1 MIIDSIKEIDTT
13 NLYQGYTYSY
23 PHKSAYR
30 AIEKT
35 SLATIWAK
43 EQMKRLFFYVHI
55 PFCEMRC
62 GFCNL
67 FTMANPKEG
76 VRHYI
81 EALKRE
87 MDTYKGLFP
96 EARFT
101 NFAIGG
107 GTPTFLEIDEFQLL
121 LEYISAMGVD
131 MATYYGSIET
141 SPKTLTKE
149 KIVLIENAGITRV
162 SMGIQS
168 WIETETK
175 SLGRPQSIS
184 KAETI
189 VSQLASSAIPEF
201 NLDLIYGAKDQD
213 KKSFLYSIEK
223 TLAYQPTEV
232 FLYPLYVRQLTGLGK
247 KNRDTEDHR
256 HELYLLGRDI
266 LLTAGYE
273 QMSMRCFRKKN
284 SPIST
289 ITDAYNSLTDGMIGI
304 GAGARS
310 YTKELHYSTD
320 YAVDR
325 KVIKNIISNYS
336 HTDDFNTISYGIALN
351 DWEQKTRFVIK
362 SVTDGGKLSHQLY
375 QTLFGTDVFQE
386 FEILQVLLDKEW
398 LEKEQE
404 NYTLSL
410 KGMCYEDI
418 IGPALYSDD
427 VKSLMKNYIWR

>member
-1 MIIDSIKEIDTT
+1 MIIDSKKQIDTT
-13 NLYQGYTYSY
+13 NVYQGYTYSY

-30 AIEKT
+30 PIEKT
-35 SLATIWAK
+35 SLETIWK
-43 EQMKRLFFYVHI
+43 QENRDQLFFYVHI

-67 FTMANPKEG
+67 FTIANPKEG
-76 VRHYI
+76 VSNYI
-81 EALKRE
+81 AALKRE
-87 MDTYKGLFP
+87 METYMQLFP

-107 GTPTFLEIDEFQLL
+107 GTPTFLEVDEFQLL
-121 LEYISAMGVD
+121 LEHISTMGVD

-141 SPKTLTKE
+141 SPKTLTSE
-149 KIVLIENAGITRV
+149 KIALIEDAGITRV

-168 WIETETK
+168 WIESETK

-184 KAETI
+184 QAETI
-189 VSQLASSAIPEF
+189 VSQLAASSVPEF
-201 NLDLIYGAKDQD
+201 NLDLIYGAKGQD

-223 TLAYQPTEV
+223 TLAYQPTEI

-247 KNRDTEDHR
+247 RNIETEDHR
-256 HELYLLGRDI
+256 HELYILGRDA
-266 LLTAGYE
+266 LLEAGYE

-284 SPIST
+284 SPATT
-289 ITDAYNSLTDGMIGI
+289 ITNQYNSLTDGMIGI

-325 KVIKNIISNYS
+325 KVIKNIIANYS
-336 HTDDFNTISYGIALN
+336 DTDDFNTISYGIRLSN
-351 DWEQKTRFVIK
+351 WEQKTRFVIK
-362 SVTDGGKLSHQLY
+362 SITDGGKLSPELY
-375 QTLFGTDVFQE
+375 QHRFGTDVFQE
-386 FEILQVLLDKEW
+386 FEILQVLLDEKW
-398 LEKEQE
+398 LMKEQE

-410 KGMCYEDI
+410 KGMCYEDV
-418 IGPALYSDD
+418 IGPALYSDNI
-427 VKSLMKNYIWR
+427 KSLMKNYTWR